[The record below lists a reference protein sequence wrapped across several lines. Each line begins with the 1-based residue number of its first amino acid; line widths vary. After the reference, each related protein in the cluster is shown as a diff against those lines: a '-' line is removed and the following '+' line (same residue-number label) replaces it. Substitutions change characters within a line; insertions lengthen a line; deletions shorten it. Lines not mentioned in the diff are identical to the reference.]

1 MNIALSSHDTRKEL
15 MIAFCKAHE
24 ALLSTHSLIATA
36 TTGKVISGHTNL
48 SVTNLLSGRQGG
60 IQQLTTRVDFSEI
73 DVVIF
78 FRDNTAYPF
87 TDDELELMRACDVHN
102 IPTATNIS
110 TAEVLISAIER
121 GEIETAAAK
130 KRRRTVKKERKVV
143 TLRGF

>member
-1 MNIALSSHDTRKEL
+1 
-15 MIAFCKAHE
+15 
-24 ALLSTHSLIATA
+24 
-36 TTGKVISGHTNL
+36 
-48 SVTNLLSGRQGG
+48 
-60 IQQLTTRVDFSEI
+60 
-73 DVVIF
+73 
-78 FRDNTAYPF
+78 
-87 TDDELELMRACDVHN
+87 MRACDVHN